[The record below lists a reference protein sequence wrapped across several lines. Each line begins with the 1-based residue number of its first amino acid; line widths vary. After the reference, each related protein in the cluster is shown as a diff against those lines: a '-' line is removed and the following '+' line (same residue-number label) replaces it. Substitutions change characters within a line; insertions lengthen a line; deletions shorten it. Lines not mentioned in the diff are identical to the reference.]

1 MRWKTELKPE
11 TGDRRL
17 RRCFAITPT
26 ETDDGYTVWL
36 EHFWVEEEYFYLP
49 SEGIGSW
56 STKKTLLNHPDRP
69 DTGSSS
75 K

>member
-1 MRWKTELKPE
+1 M
-11 TGDRRL
+11 
-17 RRCFAITPT
+17 PT

-36 EHFWVEEEYFYLP
+36 EHFWVEEEFFYCA
-49 SEGIGSW
+49 SEGTGFW
-56 STKKTLLNHPDRP
+56 SIKKTLVNHPDRP